1 MKLRASSLTGP
12 KPQPEPALDQQQIV
26 QAALSLLDEAGFDG
40 LTMRGLAQKLGIK
53 AASLYWHVSNKQ
65 ELLSL
70 LADEICAPM
79 RAPDRKLPWR
89 QQLEEL
95 ANECRRVLLAH
106 RDAARVLARSG
117 GPGGPHRLRLTEIVL
132 RTLLDAGFGH
142 KDAAYAGFLLN
153 DYVTMF
159 VLEETQNT
167 PDEAVD
173 GAEAAAA
180 GAQHWLA
187 ALPATEY
194 PSVVALADYLLQPDA
209 DERFQFGIEILRSG
223 LETRLARQGGA
234 GPAK

>member
-26 QAALSLLDEAGFDG
+26 QAALSLLDQAGFDG

-95 ANECRRVLLAH
+95 ANECRRVALSPSGCGA
-106 RDAARVLARSG
+106 RAGPQWRAGGTAPVAADPDRAKNPARRRLWAQRC
-117 GPGGPHRLRLTEIVL
+117 RLR
-132 RTLLDAGFGH
+132 
-142 KDAAYAGFLLN
+142 GFLLN
-153 DYVTMF
+153 NYVTMF

-223 LETRLARQGGA
+223 LETRLERQGGD